1 MRKTL
6 FSLTGKTAL
15 VTGASKGLGHHF
27 AAVLAESGASV
38 ALVARNAEQLEAFAA
53 ALREDGLEAR
63 SFPADISRADR
74 VEKLID
80 DVAGSLGPVDVLVN
94 AAGTCVF
101 KDTFEFEAHDWDTVL
116 ATNLR
121 GTWLMCRTVLK
132 QMLARGASGSLVN
145 ISSVF
150 GFRSAKGSDHAY
162 PASKAGVEQLTRSLA
177 IEFADRGIRV
187 NAIAPGWFPTELNRE
202 FLSTDAGRKIVAERV
217 PMQRTGRHRELDGA
231 LLYLASDAS
240 TFTTG
245 TVLRV
250 DGGLATANI

>member
-1 MRKTL
+1 MRGNL
-6 FSLTGKTAL
+6 FSLEKRTAL
-15 VTGASKGLGHHF
+15 VTGASRGLGRHF
-27 AAVLAESGASV
+27 ATVLAESGANV
-38 ALVARNAEQLEAFAA
+38 ALVARNGEELEAVTT
-53 ALREDGLEAR
+53 ALRERGLEAR
-63 SFPADISRADR
+63 SFPADISQADQ
-74 VEKLID
+74 VEKLVD
-80 DVAGSLGPVDVLVN
+80 DIAGSLGPVDVLVN
-94 AAGTCVF
+94 DAGTCVF

-121 GTWLMCRTVLK
+121 GTWLMCQVVLK
-132 QMLARGASGSLVN
+132 QMLARKAEGSLIN

-187 NAIAPGWFPTELNRE
+187 NAIAPGWFPTDLNRD
-202 FLSTDAGRKIVAERV
+202 FLASDAGRKIVAERV
-217 PMQRTGRHRELDGA
+217 PMQRTGRHEELDGA

-245 TVLRV
+245 TILRV